1 MFKILFQIFKFVFIL
16 IFPFV
21 LLIRGSVFLHSQYEL
36 FPWLCILGGALF
48 TVILLFI
55 YFSFIYGSLSGKFG
69 DSGSVKRR
77 VLIAILIVVLYAFH
91 GLFYIGNK
99 NLKNNSLKSEV
110 LDVHPILRLSVSTL
124 IHLDKDLI
132 ITDADRMPEDYRR
145 MGLKSR
151 NHSLHY
157 KQSNGYS
164 HALDIRTNYRNEI
177 RNFLV
182 RAYFQLMGFRTIR
195 HSDSGTTGDHLHV
208 SLMSHDRP
216 YAK

>member
-1 MFKILFQIFKFVFIL
+1 M
-16 IFPFV
+16 
-21 LLIRGSVFLHSQYEL
+21 HEQYSL
-36 FPWLCILGGALF
+36 SPWICILGGTLF

-69 DSGSVKRR
+69 DKGSIKRR
-77 VLIAILIVVLYAFH
+77 GLIAFLIVVLYAFH

-99 NLKNNSLKSEV
+99 NLKNDSLKSEV

-124 IHLDKDLI
+124 IHIDKELI
-132 ITDADRMPEDYRR
+132 ITDADRAPEDYKR
-145 MGLKSR
+145 MGLESKG
-151 NHSLHY
+151 HSLHY

-164 HALDIRTNYRNEI
+164 HALDIRTNHRNEL
-177 RNFLV
+177 RNILV
-182 RAYFQLMGFRTIR
+182 RGYFQLMGFRTLR
-195 HSDSGTTGDHLHV
+195 HSDSATTGDHLHV